1 VGITASEA
9 REIYRRGRGYG
20 IGASPHRSRP
30 AAAAAATNRRR
41 RLICGSNC

>member
-30 AAAAAATNRRR
+30 AAAATNRRR